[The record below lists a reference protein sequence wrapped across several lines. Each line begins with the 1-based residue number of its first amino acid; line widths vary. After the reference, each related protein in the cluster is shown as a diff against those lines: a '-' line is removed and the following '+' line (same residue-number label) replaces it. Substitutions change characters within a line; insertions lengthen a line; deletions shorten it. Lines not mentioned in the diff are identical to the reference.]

1 MLTIAARVVGDAG
14 SSQLREAGLT
24 SAAVP
29 TGALAAQAVLLTSVG
44 RQHLLLSFG
53 EEAPLHGVPIPEP
66 PSLRSQSLRSNW
78 DPRDTLTRTKC
89 WFDILV

>member
-1 MLTIAARVVGDAG
+1 MVGDAG
-14 SSQLREAGLT
+14 GSQLREASLT

-53 EEAPLHGVPIPEP
+53 EEAPLPHYTGVPTLEP

-78 DPRDTLTRTKC
+78 DPRDTLTSTKC
-89 WFDILV
+89 WLDILV